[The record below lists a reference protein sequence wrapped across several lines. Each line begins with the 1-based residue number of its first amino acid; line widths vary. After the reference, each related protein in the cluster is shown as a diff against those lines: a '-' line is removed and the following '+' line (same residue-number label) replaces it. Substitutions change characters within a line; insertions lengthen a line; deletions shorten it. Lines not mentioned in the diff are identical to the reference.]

1 MVPFWNTFEA
11 EFLELFQQL
20 TNLGLIYYNGKVINT
35 DKEEV
40 QP

>member
-20 TNLGLIYYNGKVINT
+20 TKLGLIYYNGKVINT

-40 QP
+40 EL